1 MAENQKISRMN
12 VPELLERVDNDRELM
27 RELLCIFIEE
37 FPGKLEALA
46 KAVASGDLAQV
57 RVLSHALK
65 GALLNMSVAQAAG
78 QAAHLEQI
86 ARSGQK
92 EQVREAF
99 AGFERQVEGLLPE
112 LQAHLAEAE
121 R

>member
-1 MAENQKISRMN
+1 LVDPKEARINLTELMA
-12 VPELLERVDNDRELM
+12 RVENDRDLL
-27 RELLCIFIEE
+27 RELLGLFIEE

-65 GALLNMSVAQAAG
+65 GALLNMSITQAAG

-86 ARSGQK
+86 AHNGQK
-92 EQVREAF
+92 EQLREAF
-99 AGFERQVEGLLPE
+99 AGFERQVKGLLPE